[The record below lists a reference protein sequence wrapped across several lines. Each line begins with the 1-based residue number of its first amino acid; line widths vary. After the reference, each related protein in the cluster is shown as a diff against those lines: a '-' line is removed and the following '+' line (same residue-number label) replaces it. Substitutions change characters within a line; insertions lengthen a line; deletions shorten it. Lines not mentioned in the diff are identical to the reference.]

1 MKKFLERQNLLELRK
16 NQNIR
21 IDLQQVESGLVIKN
35 EQNYKETRPRRLL
48 WGQNYSNIKIGG
60 NITEEER
67 NRLIDNLLQKFIL

>member
-1 MKKFLERQNLLELRK
+1 MKKFLERQNLLELKK
-16 NQNIR
+16 NQNTG

>member
-67 NRLIDNLLQKFIL
+67 NRPIDNLLQKFIL